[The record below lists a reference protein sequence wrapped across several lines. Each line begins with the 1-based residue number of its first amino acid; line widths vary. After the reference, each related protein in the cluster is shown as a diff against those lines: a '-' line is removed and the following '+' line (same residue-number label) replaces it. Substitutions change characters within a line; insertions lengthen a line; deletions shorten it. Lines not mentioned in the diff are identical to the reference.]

1 MDLYFLEESKLREYL
16 DANSIDF
23 ERLKFEIN
31 TETNV
36 GIGAYINPKVYS
48 LTADGIRTE
57 FFSTTDTLHIRRAS
71 RPGLVGTSTD
81 YLETNAAAIEVLPSR
96 VIYNL
101 DMHFMDK
108 LYEDDYPA
116 FVQPYEAFVI
126 LDTKTTMP
134 IKAKLTNLHY
144 EEEITDLSFVE
155 EVDFV
160 KSASLNLLI
169 ENEFPASVELNMLLA
184 DSSGV
189 VFDTLLVNPI
199 KINGAPVDANGNV
212 LTPLADNVVA
222 ELTAEKYNKLREA
235 SKVRFA
241 VKLNTSAES
250 NGNRPYI
257 RFKKDAGIKVK
268 ASVKAVANITF

>member
-1 MDLYFLEESKLREYL
+1 M
-16 DANSIDF
+16 
-23 ERLKFEIN
+23 
-31 TETNV
+31 
-36 GIGAYINPKVYS
+36 
-48 LTADGIRTE
+48 
-57 FFSTTDTLHIRRAS
+57 
-71 RPGLVGTSTD
+71 
-81 YLETNAAAIEVLPSR
+81 
-96 VIYNL
+96 
-101 DMHFMDK
+101 
-108 LYEDDYPA
+108 
-116 FVQPYEAFVI
+116 
-126 LDTKTTMP
+126 
-134 IKAKLTNLHY
+134 
-144 EEEITDLSFVE
+144 
-155 EVDFV
+155 
-160 KSASLNLLI
+160 
-169 ENEFPASVELNMLLA
+169 LA

-189 VFDTLLVNPI
+189 VFDTLLTNPI